1 MPQSESAITLTEIDA
16 HMPAASMRQR
26 QSAQATVLSGSFI
39 MLVAMML
46 VNVFN
51 FAYNMVMARM
61 LGPAAF
67 GNINAAVTLLLLASC
82 ISLAFQLV
90 CAKFVARNQA
100 ASGKAAV
107 VHNLLS
113 KAWIA
118 SLALGAGLFVAQKPI
133 ATYLNVPSSWII
145 GILALGI
152 AAYAPLGVKRGAMQ
166 GVCAFP
172 RLGINFVLEAFTRFF
187 VGAGLV
193 VAGYGVLGAVGAISA
208 SVIVACFVPPIPVE
222 LRGQAGTAEPP
233 SFAEALQAI
242 VFFVGQVII
251 NNVDILLVKHF
262 FPSDPAG
269 VYAAISQIGRL
280 LYFASWFGVV
290 NAMFPVAAAANQ
302 ELDKTQRKAHGIGL
316 PLLLVS
322 GLSIVFIA
330 IAALFP
336 HLIMGVIFGSRF
348 IEIGWLLS
356 LYAAAT
362 GLYSLSVVFIAYEM
376 SRRIANTG
384 WLQLIFSGAL
394 VLGIGLFHNTLQEVI
409 MVRIVLMAAM
419 LVLVAVPFLRSH
431 SKGPLAEAV

>member
-1 MPQSESAITLTEIDA
+1 MISQSESVVTLTAVDA
-16 HMPAASMRQR
+16 PAPVRPQP
-26 QSAQATVLSGSFI
+26 SAQATVLSGSFI

-82 ISLAFQLV
+82 VSLAFQLV
-90 CAKFVARNQA
+90 CAKFVARSQA
-100 ASGKAAV
+100 DSGKAAI

-113 KAWIA
+113 KAWIV
-118 SLALGAGLFVAQKPI
+118 SLVLGALLFVAQRPV
-133 ATYLNVPSSWII
+133 ASFLNVPSPWII

-172 RLGINFVLEAFTRFF
+172 RLGTNFVLEAVVRFF
-187 VGAGLV
+187 VGAGFV

-208 SVIVACFVPPIPVE
+208 AVISACFLPRLPSR
-222 LRGQAGTAEPP
+222 LRVQPGAAEPLLL
-233 SFAEALQAI
+233 AEAVQAI

-251 NNVDILLVKHF
+251 NNIDILLVKHY

-290 NAMFPVAAAANQ
+290 NAMFPVAAAASAEPTKAQ
-302 ELDKTQRKAHGIGL
+302 PKAHGIGL
-316 PLLLVS
+316 PLLLVL
-322 GLSIVFIA
+322 GLSLLFIA
-330 IAALFP
+330 ISAFFP

-348 IEIGWLLS
+348 IDIGWLLA

-376 SRRIANTG
+376 SRRIANTA
-384 WLQLIFSGAL
+384 WLQLMFSGAL
-394 VLGIGLFHNTLQEVI
+394 VLGIALFHGSLREVI
-409 MVRIVLMAAM
+409 MVRIVLMALM
-419 LVLVAVPFLRSH
+419 LALVAVPFLRRHNSA
-431 SKGPLAEAV
+431 PLAGAA

>member
-1 MPQSESAITLTEIDA
+1 MPQSESVVTLAPADA
-16 HMPAASMRQR
+16 PFDTMTVCTQR
-26 QSAQATVLSGSFI
+26 GAQATVMSGSFI

-82 ISLAFQLV
+82 VSLAFQLV
-90 CAKFVARNQA
+90 CAKFVARNPI

-107 VHNLLS
+107 VHSLLG
-113 KAWIA
+113 KAWII
-118 SLALGAGLFVAQKPI
+118 SLALGGLLFLAQKPV
-133 ATYLNVPSSWII
+133 ATYLNAPSPWII

-152 AAYAPLGVKRGAMQ
+152 AVYAPLGVKRGAMQ

-172 RLGINFVLEAFTRFF
+172 RLGINFVLEALTRFF
-187 VGAGLV
+187 IGAGLV
-193 VAGYGVLGAVGAISA
+193 VAGYGVLGAVGAISV
-208 SVIVACFVPPIPVE
+208 SVIVACFLPRLPEQLRVE
-222 LRGQAGTAEPP
+222 PGTAEPP

-251 NNVDILLVKHF
+251 NNIDILLVKHF

-269 VYAAISQIGRL
+269 IYAAISQIGRL

-290 NAMFPVAAAANQ
+290 NVMFPVTAAAGPEQ
-302 ELDKTQRKAHGIGL
+302 KKAHGIGL
-316 PLLLVS
+316 PLLLVL
-322 GLSIVFIA
+322 GLSVMFIA
-330 IAALFP
+330 VAALFP

-348 IEIGWLLS
+348 IEIGWLLA

-362 GLYSLSVVFIAYEM
+362 GLYSLSVVLIAYEM

-384 WLQLIFSGAL
+384 WLQLIFSGAM
-394 VLGIGLFHNTLQEVI
+394 VAGIRLFHSTLREVI

-419 LVLVAVPFLRSH
+419 LVVVALPFLRRHNS
-431 SKGPLAEAV
+431 AELMEAA

>member
-1 MPQSESAITLTEIDA
+1 MPQSKSAVTLTEIDA
-16 HMPAASMRQR
+16 RVSAAPMRQH
-26 QSAQATVLSGSFI
+26 QSTHATVLSGSFI

-90 CAKFVARNQA
+90 CAKFVARNHA
-100 ASGKAAV
+100 DSSKAAV
-107 VHNLLS
+107 VHSLLG
-113 KAWIA
+113 KAWMA
-118 SLALGAGLFVAQKPI
+118 SLALGGVLFLAQKPV
-133 ATYLNVPSSWII
+133 ATYLNVPSPWII
-145 GILALGI
+145 GLLAIGI

-172 RLGINFVLEAFTRFF
+172 RLGTNFVLEAGIRFF
-187 VGAGLV
+187 
-193 VAGYGVLGAVGAISA
+193 LGAVGAISA
-208 SVIVACFVPPIPVE
+208 SVIAACFIPRIPAQ
-222 LRGQAGTAEPP
+222 LRVKAGTAEPP
-233 SFAEALQAI
+233 SYAEAVQAI

-251 NNVDILLVKHF
+251 NNIDILLVKHF

-290 NAMFPVAAAANQ
+290 NAMFPVAAAASP
-302 ELDKTQRKAHGIGL
+302 EHKKAHGIGL
-316 PLLLVS
+316 PLLLVL
-322 GLSIVFIA
+322 GLSLTFIA
-330 IAALFP
+330 AAALFP

-348 IEIGWLLS
+348 IEIGWLLA

-362 GLYSLSVVFIAYEM
+362 ALYSLSVVFIAYEM

-384 WLQLIFSGAL
+384 WLQLIFRGAL
-394 VLGIGLFHNTLQEVI
+394 VLGIGIFHGSLHQVI

-419 LVLVAVPFLRSH
+419 LALVALPFLHRH
-431 SKGPLAEAV
+431 NKVELAEAA